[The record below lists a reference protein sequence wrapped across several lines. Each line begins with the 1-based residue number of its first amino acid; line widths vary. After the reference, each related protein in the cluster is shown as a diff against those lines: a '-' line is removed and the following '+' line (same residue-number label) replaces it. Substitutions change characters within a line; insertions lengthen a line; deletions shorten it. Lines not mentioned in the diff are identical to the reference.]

1 MLVRRDLDSLLTHN
15 QHSCF
20 SPIRASRKRP
30 RSLIPRR
37 FPGVYRLFAGL
48 APVIAAEF
56 AVLLDDSVAGDHQGD
71 GVGAHRQP
79 HGASCLVIA
88 DGARHLGV
96 AHYLGGRDL
105 QQRPPNA
112 DLKVGAAHVQGDRT
126 ILCLAGIEHGVD
138 DPPGA

>member
-1 MLVRRDLDSLLTHN
+1 MFSFSL
-15 QHSCF
+15 SD
-20 SPIRASRKRP
+20 RP

-79 HGASCLVIA
+79 HGAGGLGVA

-96 AHYLGGRDL
+96 AHHLGGRDL
-105 QQRPPNA
+105 QQRPPDA
-112 DLKVGAAHVQGDRT
+112 DLKVGAAHVQGDGAIRR
-126 ILCLAGIEHGVD
+126 LAAIEHGVD
-138 DPPGA
+138 DPLGA